1 MSDRPPFDPTRVR
14 APADSAG
21 GAARDAPQVL
31 SVRQVTAL
39 VRGALARG
47 VPATLHV
54 LGELADLSRP
64 ASGHLY
70 FTLKDASSEL
80 RAVMWRSSAAR
91 LRFAPEPGLE
101 VIATGSIEVYE
112 PRGLYQLVVARL
124 EPRGVGALELA
135 FRQLRERLAREGL
148 FDAARKRSLPRV
160 PFRVAIVTSP
170 RGAAIRDVI
179 QTLQRRF
186 PRLELI
192 VAPVPVQGPDAAPRI
207 AAAIAALNRWCEALG
222 GIDVLIVG
230 RGGGSLEDLWAFNE
244 EVVAR
249 AIVESAIPVVSAVGH
264 EVDVTIAD
272 FVADVRAATPT
283 AAAELVA
290 PRLAD
295 LLDELD
301 RHRQRCVRS
310 QAHRLEL
317 RRARLDALAASDW
330 LARPLLA
337 LRQRAQRLD
346 ELAARLRTARLER
359 QRLSRERLAHAALR
373 LLQLAARARFE
384 RIARRA
390 DARLERL
397 RWALLVRFV
406 AAERRA
412 ANARGNLDRAGPHAS
427 LSRWRERL
435 LQTHARLQ
443 RGVAALADRCRT
455 RLDARAAALEACHP
469 RRALQ
474 RGFSITRDAKS
485 RQVIRRLD
493 QIRDG
498 QRLITQLSD
507 GELRSTADDPRQ
519 PGLFDE
525 SD

>member
-1 MSDRPPFDPTRVR
+1 MADRPPFDPSRIQ
-14 APADSAG
+14 APAETAAG
-21 GAARDAPQVL
+21 AGRDAPQVL

-80 RAVMWRSSAAR
+80 RAVMWRSSAIR
-91 LRFAPEPGLE
+91 MRFTPEPGLE

-112 PRGLYQLVVARL
+112 PRGVYQLVVTRL
-124 EPRGVGALELA
+124 EPRGIGALELA
-135 FRQLRERLAREGL
+135 FRQLRDRLAREGL
-148 FDAARKRSLPRV
+148 FDAARKRPLPRV
-160 PFRVAIVTSP
+160 PFRVGLVTSP
-170 RGAAIRDVI
+170 RGAAIRDI
-179 QTLQRRF
+179 LQTLQRRF
-186 PRLELI
+186 PRLDLI

-207 AAAIAALNRWCEALG
+207 ADAIAALNRWSDALG

-244 EVVAR
+244 EAVAR
-249 AIVESAIPVVSAVGH
+249 AIVRSAIPVVSAVGH

-290 PRLAD
+290 PRLVD
-295 LLDELD
+295 VLEELD
-301 RHRQRCVRS
+301 RDRQRCTRCLGHS
-310 QAHRLEL
+310 LEL

-337 LRQRAQRLD
+337 LRHRAQRLD
-346 ELAARLRTARLER
+346 ELAARLRSALLER
-359 QRLSRERLAHAALR
+359 RRLSRERLAHAALR
-373 LLQLAARARFE
+373 LVSLAARERFE

-390 DARLERL
+390 DTRLERL
-397 RWALLVRFV
+397 RWALLMRFV

-412 ANARGNLDRAGPHAS
+412 ASARANLERGGLRAGLGRA
-427 LSRWRERL
+427 RERL
-435 LQTHARLQ
+435 RQIQARLR
-443 RGVAALADRCRT
+443 RGVAAVAERCRT
-455 RLDARAAALEACHP
+455 RLEARAAALEACHP
-469 RRALQ
+469 RRVLQ
-474 RGFSITRDAKS
+474 RGFSITRDARS
-485 RQVIRRLD
+485 RKVVRSIEQV
-493 QIRDG
+493 RDG
-498 QRLITQLSD
+498 QRLISELSD
-507 GELRSTADDPRQ
+507 GQVRSTADDPRQ
-519 PGLFDE
+519 PGLFDG
-525 SD
+525 